1 MPGIRH
7 VELVIVAAI
16 ALASPS
22 IVQAL
27 NGGIAP
33 ATAIVRVVVALLV
46 CWAGAAVVERITD
59 NYSKEARQRE
69 LERRVEFIAQ
79 SRAEAVAKARA
90 MEQQH
95 GSGPGAGSP
104 VP

>member
-22 IVQAL
+22 LVQAL
-27 NGGIAP
+27 DGGIAP
-33 ATAIVRVVVALLV
+33 ATAIMRVTIALLV
-46 CWAGAAVVERITD
+46 CWACAAVVERITD
-59 NYSKEARQRE
+59 SYSREARQRE
-69 LERRVEFIAQ
+69 IERRIELITQA
-79 SRAEAVAKARA
+79 RAEAVARTRA
-90 MEQQH
+90 MQSPK
-95 GSGPGAGSP
+95 GVGPDAGPP